1 MEVKAASST
10 WKITFRTCAHQRGIP
25 ERNKMIK
32 PLHELPVVR
41 ECKALQLQR
50 KTIYRE
56 PRPVRQIDPDLR
68 TLIDSF
74 QMQSPECGC
83 RMLRDRLK
91 ALEDLNR
98 TESLRHAYLQAG
110 DPLY

>member
-1 MEVKAASST
+1 
-10 WKITFRTCAHQRGIP
+10 
-25 ERNKMIK
+25 MINRSYN
-32 PLHELPVVR
+32 LPV
-41 ECKALQLQR
+41 ALHCEAMQLHR
-50 KTIYRE
+50 TMIYRE